1 MNGTHTLR
9 KHYKNVWFFL
19 LKNSFLKGG
28 GGYFLI
34 FNMYHSQSLLLDT
47 KKIPTF
53 EYLWGVLSFKNCML

>member
-28 GGYFLI
+28 GVFSNFQY
-34 FNMYHSQSLLLDT
+34 
-47 KKIPTF
+47 
-53 EYLWGVLSFKNCML
+53 VSFTIIIIRH